1 MQHLTECLRE
11 LQGELTGKRVMITGA
26 AGLIGSTVVRL
37 LLAANHELGMGVEII
52 AHEFRREF
60 LEQRFADCADE
71 LTFVEG
77 DVSTLA
83 LPDVEVDYIIHAA
96 SPAHPLAYSQT
107 PVDVMRANLLGTMN
121 MLEIAK
127 RCGARL
133 LFISSGEIYGIS
145 EDPES
150 AFKENE
156 YGYVDILNPRSCY
169 PESKRA
175 AETLCASY
183 HAQYGVE
190 ALVTRLCH
198 VYGPSITAT
207 NTRADA
213 QFLRNALNGEDIVMK
228 SPGTQVRSF
237 CYVKDCALGLIY
249 IMVRGA
255 AGEAYNVA
263 NRHSIATIRQY
274 AETLA
279 DLAGVSIR
287 NEFPSEEEARGY
299 TKVTRAVLDGSKL
312 EQLGW
317 MPQYDLKA
325 GLGDMLNTLRKK
337 TLIGRQQ
344 KVGHHG

>member
-1 MQHLTECLRE
+1 MNDLAECLRD

-37 LLAANHELGMGVEII
+37 LLAANHELGTGVEIV

-77 DVSTLA
+77 DVSTLS

-121 MLEIAK
+121 MLDIAK

-145 EDPES
+145 EDENS

-190 ALVTRLCH
+190 ALVARLCH

-274 AETLA
+274 AQTLA
-279 DLAGVSIR
+279 DLGNVQLR
-287 NEFPSEEEARGY
+287 FELPSDVEAQGY
-299 TKVTRAVLDGSKL
+299 TRVTRAVLDGSKL
-312 EQLGW
+312 ESIGW
-317 MPQYDLKA
+317 CPQYDLKE
-325 GLGDMLNTLRKK
+325 GLRETLNAAREALAA
-337 TLIGRQQ
+337 QQ
-344 KVGHHG
+344 NPS